1 MYLGDK
7 MNYDFTKSFIKGQ
20 NIKQDETMN
29 KMNELNRL
37 KRINDNMNGI
47 NPFTKEKLSKSEI
60 KEDIVEQDNL
70 ANKIEALRNIKK
82 D

>member
-1 MYLGDK
+1 
-7 MNYDFTKSFIKGQ
+7 MNNFDFTKSFIREDSVKP
-20 NIKQDETMN
+20 NETLN

-47 NPFTKEKLSKSEI
+47 NPFTKEKINNEDKDEI
-60 KEDIVEQDNL
+60 IKQDNI
-70 ANKIEALRNIKK
+70 ANRIEALKNIKK

>member
-1 MYLGDK
+1 
-7 MNYDFTKSFIKGQ
+7 MNNFDFTKSFIREDSVKP
-20 NIKQDETMN
+20 NETLN

-47 NPFTKEKLSKSEI
+47 NPFTKEKINNNEEKNDII
-60 KEDIVEQDNL
+60 KQDNL
-70 ANKIEALRNIKK
+70 INQIEALRNIKK